1 MAATDAVPQDL
12 LARVRRDVE
21 RSRLRARNGLKIL
34 SGVGAPTLGAS
45 PKDVVWA
52 SGKVELWRYRSDA
65 RSLRPPLFFIHS
77 LVSRSYVF
85 DLSPGNSFV
94 EFMLQRGFDV
104 FLVNWGEPDELEAH
118 NELSTYTDELVPQ
131 LVREVCRV
139 AGSETVTMFGYC
151 FGGVLSLLY
160 LAGNPEDPVSSL
172 AVMATPVDFSAMS
185 AMTGVIQAGRVDPES
200 MLDRTGNVPA
210 EVMRNSFR
218 LLQPT
223 ADITSYVNLW
233 QNLWNDD
240 FVAAHQAMTGW
251 GNDHIPFP
259 GAAFCEMS
267 RVLARD
273 NLLKTGTLP
282 IGGRDIRLADIR
294 VPFLS
299 ILGEKDHIVTPEAA
313 EGLCDLVGSAE
324 KEELRIPAGHVGL
337 IVGRSAH
344 KRNLPAMA
352 DWLEKHSEGSTT

>member
-1 MAATDAVPQDL
+1 MAATGTAPQDL

-21 RSRLRARNGLKIL
+21 RSRLRARNGLKLL

-45 PKDVVWA
+45 PKDVVWR
-52 SGKVELWRYRSDA
+52 SGKVELWRYRSDD
-65 RSLRPPLFFIHS
+65 RSIRPPLLFVHS

-85 DLSPGNSFV
+85 DLNPGNSYV

-104 FLVNWGEPDELEAH
+104 FLVNWGVPDELEAS
-118 NELSTYTDELVPQ
+118 NDLSTYADELLPA
-131 LVREVCRV
+131 LVREVCHLT
-139 AGSETVTMFGYC
+139 GSDTVTMFGYC

-160 LAGNPEDPVSSL
+160 AAAHPSDPISAL
-172 AVMATPVDFSAMS
+172 AVMATPIDFSAMGP
-185 AMTGVIQAGRVDPES
+185 MTGIIQAGRVDPES

-210 EVMRNSFR
+210 DVMRNSFR

-223 ADITSYVNLW
+223 GDITGYVNLW
-233 QNLWNDD
+233 QHLWNDD
-240 FVAAHQAMTGW
+240 FVSAHQAMTGW
-251 GNDHIPFP
+251 ANDHIPFP

-267 RVLARD
+267 GILARD

-282 IGGRDIRLADIR
+282 IGGRDIHLADIR
-294 VPFLS
+294 MPFLS

-313 EGLCDLVGSAE
+313 SGLCDLVGSDD
-324 KEELRIPAGHVGL
+324 KEELRLPAGHVGL
-337 IVGRSAH
+337 IVGRTAH

-352 DWLEKHSEGSTT
+352 DWLESRSEARA

>member
-1 MAATDAVPQDL
+1 MATNAAPQDL
-12 LARVRRDVE
+12 LERVRRDVE
-21 RSRLRARNGLKIL
+21 RSRLRATNGLKLL

-45 PKDVVWA
+45 PKEVVWT
-52 SGKVELWRYRSDA
+52 SGKVELWRYHSDT
-65 RSLRPPLFFIHS
+65 RTLRPPLFFVHS

-94 EFMLQRGFDV
+94 EFMTQRGFDV
-104 FLVNWGEPDELEAH
+104 FLVNWGVPDELEAS
-118 NELSTYTDELVPQ
+118 NDLSTYADELLPQ
-131 LVREVCRV
+131 LVREVCSI
-139 AGSETVTMFGYC
+139 AGSDSVTMFGYC

-160 LAGNPEDPVSSL
+160 MAGHPADPVSSL
-172 AVMATPVDFSAMS
+172 AVMATPIDFSAMGP
-185 AMTGVIQAGRVDPES
+185 MTGIIQTGRVDPEA

-223 ADITSYVNLW
+223 GDVTGYVNLW
-233 QNLWNDD
+233 QHLWNDD
-240 FVAAHQAMTGW
+240 FVAAHRAMTGW

-282 IGGRDIRLADIR
+282 IGGREIALRDIR

-313 EGLCDLVGSAE
+313 EGLCDLVGSTD
-324 KEELRIPAGHVGL
+324 KDELRLPSGHVGL

-344 KRNLPAMA
+344 KHNLPAMA
-352 DWLEKHSEGSTT
+352 DWLERHSEVS